1 MKKTEQFITFAIL
14 IICMVSAGVLVGQ
27 LFKSD
32 DAAYHSAVSGDM
44 HALFHRDLKLN
55 EKQDKELQKI
65 EKRFYQQKT
74 LLEEQMKLANLEL
87 AEAIKSADYS
97 SSEVQKVVDKIHA
110 AMGKLQKLTLQ
121 HLTDMQ
127 PVLSDEQN
135 RILEEKV
142 VEQLYRNAGR

>member
-1 MKKTEQFITFAIL
+1 
-14 IICMVSAGVLVGQ
+14 
-27 LFKSD
+27 
-32 DAAYHSAVSGDM
+32 
-44 HALFHRDLKLN
+44 
-55 EKQDKELQKI
+55 
-65 EKRFYQQKT
+65 
-74 LLEEQMKLANLEL
+74 MKLANLEL

-127 PVLSDEQN
+127 SVLSDEQN